1 MSLIKITVSLFSCL
15 IFFGCAFSV
24 TDRENPY
31 GAVNYQS
38 DHINLAIYPKYD
50 SIAVLPFENQSKFK
64 TAPIQARRMF
74 LGNFAATKS
83 YDIQSIRE
91 TDYLLKQIQ
100 ISSNELVKSNY
111 KKLGKALGVDL
122 LVFGRII
129 EYYHKYRVIY
139 SQTFVKVVI
148 VVVDSKTGKT
158 VWWSEDSREQKYGGI
173 GPYGL
178 YVAHKNEYMWS
189 RNILN
194 RYDELF
200 RDMMLVFPDKPLS
213 KDEVKKE
220 RRKKIKEKIKKI
232 EGKKK

>member
-1 MSLIKITVSLFSCL
+1 MTFTKFTFIFICCFIT
-15 IFFGCAFSV
+15 FGCAFSL

-31 GAVNYQS
+31 GAVDYQS

-50 SIAVLPFENQSKFK
+50 SIAVLPFENLSKFK

-83 YDIQSIRE
+83 YKILSIRE
-91 TDYLLKQIQ
+91 TDSLLKQFS
-100 ISSNELVKSNY
+100 ISSNEVVKSNY

-122 LVFGRII
+122 LVFGKVL

-139 SQTFVKVVI
+139 SKTCVKVV
-148 VVVDSKTGKT
+148 VTVVDAKTGKT
-158 VWWSEDSREQKYGGI
+158 VWWSKDSREQKYGGI

-178 YVAHKNEYMWS
+178 YVANKNEYMWS

-194 RYDELF
+194 RFDELF
-200 RDMMLVFPDKPLS
+200 RDMMLVFPDKPIS
-213 KDEVKKE
+213 KK
-220 RRKKIKEKIKKI
+220 RKKN
-232 EGKKK
+232 